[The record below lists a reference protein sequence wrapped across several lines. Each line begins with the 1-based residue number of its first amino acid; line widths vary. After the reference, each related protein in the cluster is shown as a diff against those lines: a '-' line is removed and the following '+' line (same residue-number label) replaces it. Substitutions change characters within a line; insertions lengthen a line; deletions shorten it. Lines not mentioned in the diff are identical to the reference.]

1 MMQRTFAYM
10 LVLLA
15 IAASNP
21 AAYIRPMLDS
31 IKAVLAL
38 LGA

>member
-1 MMQRTFAYM
+1 MAQKTFAYM

-21 AAYIRPMLDS
+21 AAHIRPLLDA
-31 IKAVLAL
+31 IKMAL
-38 LGA
+38 TILGA